1 MLDFAR
7 AALMWPSDLVFAM
20 FKSNYEHDLKDLT
33 SKPVPADKL
42 VYFQIRYET
51 LTSRRFDDALN
62 YLLASNAKW
71 PCDEPDKY
79 SFLKNHV
86 EWELIGVQPMRY
98 VLNQPK
104 KAMCAL
110 LFTAGAA
117 KVFASLAE
125 QAACPTGD
133 AKSASQFWFAETAL
147 RLANKLRRLA
157 AWFVWFNMLNL
168 AIKFGTYKRTTANQ
182 PDQPDQSDK
191 PAFCSA
197 S

>member
-20 FKSNYEHDLKDLT
+20 FKSNYERDLKDLT
-33 SKPVPADKL
+33 SKPVYADKL
-42 VYFQIRYET
+42 VDFKIRYET
-51 LTSRRFDDALN
+51 LTSRRFDDALD

-71 PCDEPDKY
+71 PCDPDKY

-98 VLNQPK
+98 VLDQTE
-104 KAMCAL
+104 KALCAL

-125 QAACPTGD
+125 RAACPTVD
-133 AKSASQFWFAETAL
+133 AKSAGQIWFAESAL
-147 RLANKLRRLA
+147 RLANKPRRLA
-157 AWFVWFNMLNL
+157 APFVWFNTLNL
-168 AIKFGTYKRTTANQ
+168 AVKFGTYKRTTAS
-182 PDQPDQSDK
+182 QPDQSDK
-191 PAFCSA
+191 PAF
-197 S
+197 